1 MDKTILG
8 TSNDDSRI
16 ALMEGKKILALTNDN
31 KQ

>member
-8 TSNDDSRI
+8 TSKDDSRI
-16 ALMEGKKILALTNDN
+16 ALIEGKKILALTNDN